1 MPNFTEV
8 ELLRQAVF
16 NKNSRIA
23 ELEVQLEILQE
34 DYDTLEKKHDEN
46 ETLLNE
52 YDSIQEDNADLYSRV
67 ADREDTIELLRA
79 DVKEYREQLEHLPSK
94 SEFKKVFEMLS
105 HFKYMYNLLLDRGVL
120 PRVGGKL

>member
-1 MPNFTEV
+1 MPQFTEV
-8 ELLRQAVF
+8 ELLRQDVF
-16 NKNSRIA
+16 NQNSRIA
-23 ELEVQLEILQE
+23 ELETELEQLQNA
-34 DYDTLEKKHDEN
+34 YDELEQKHDEN

-67 ADREDTIELLRA
+67 ANREDTIELLRA

-105 HFKYMYNLLLDRGVL
+105 HFKYMNNLLLDRGVL
-120 PRVGGKL
+120 PRVEGKL